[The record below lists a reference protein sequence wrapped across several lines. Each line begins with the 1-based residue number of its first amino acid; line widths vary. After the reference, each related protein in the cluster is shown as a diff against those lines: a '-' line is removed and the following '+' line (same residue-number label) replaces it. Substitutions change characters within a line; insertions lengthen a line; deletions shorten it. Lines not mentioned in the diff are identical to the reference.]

1 MTKQF
6 DSIFRDSV
14 KRMHYSGAADSDETQ
29 PVHVVIWPTFAGMTD
44 FETGVADRIASMG
57 VSVTAVDLYGQG
69 RNPVEMEAKNA
80 TMGQLLAEPV
90 LLHGLLREL
99 TDAVVGDQEDSKIV
113 HLGFCLGGRL
123 AIEAGL
129 HLMDSTAAVSFHG
142 LMNFYRADSADK
154 VNSQT
159 QILVFNGYSDPLISD
174 DEAQAAKQYW
184 SQLGMDWQFVD
195 FGATAHSF
203 MLPRANAPERGNVYN
218 PLAASRS
225 YQYLEMFLNEL
236 KQRCLD

>member
-80 TMGQLLAEPV
+80 TMGLPTSSELMMRAANSKEWVMEICFPSSSK
-90 LLHGLLREL
+90 GLP
-99 TDAVVGDQEDSKIV
+99 
-113 HLGFCLGGRL
+113 
-123 AIEAGL
+123 
-129 HLMDSTAAVSFHG
+129 
-142 LMNFYRADSADK
+142 Y
-154 VNSQT
+154 
-159 QILVFNGYSDPLISD
+159 PL
-174 DEAQAAKQYW
+174 
-184 SQLGMDWQFVD
+184 
-195 FGATAHSF
+195 
-203 MLPRANAPERGNVYN
+203 
-218 PLAASRS
+218 
-225 YQYLEMFLNEL
+225 
-236 KQRCLD
+236 